1 MQSLVVALALS
12 TANALVA
19 KTLPAAR
26 PRQARSSVKME
37 LIMPEKDFLIAP
49 SILSADFA
57 RLGQEVQ
64 DVLDAGADTVHF
76 DVSSARSHVSPYCP
90 VCCCSDA
97 ATRLPAPTSHHP
109 SAR

>member
-1 MQSLVVALALS
+1 MLS
-12 TANALVA
+12 YLSSVGFSMASR
-19 KTLPAAR
+19 PAAESR
-26 PRQARSSVKME
+26 VAAPRMDAT
-37 LIMPEKDFLIAP
+37 MPTKYRIAP

-97 ATRLPAPTSHHP
+97 ATRLSAPTSHHP